1 MIGKNVISL
10 RYQKQR
16 ITNNNHLITEKKV
29 MELIVDDSCKSFD
42 AMMAKYTLKSVMKC
56 PYHHAS
62 TISKSKVIFIALSPS
77 HRQIPATSDIIQ
89 SDSKNEDFPFPLPT
103 LSLSLQKN
111 DASCVTNAIMLR
123 NTYKRRT
130 KSKHTYYENKSI
142 GTGHPCHDILHDV
155 MQCHQKH
162 DRKHDQ

>member
-77 HRQIPATSDIIQ
+77 HRQIPATSDLIQ
-89 SDSKNEDFPFPLPT
+89 PDSKNNDFPFPPPT
-103 LSLSLQKN
+103 LSLSLQK
-111 DASCVTNAIMLR
+111 
-123 NTYKRRT
+123 K
-130 KSKHTYYENKSI
+130 
-142 GTGHPCHDILHDV
+142 
-155 MQCHQKH
+155 
-162 DRKHDQ
+162 

>member
-56 PYHHAS
+56 PYHRAS

-77 HRQIPATSDIIQ
+77 HRQIPATSDLIQ
-89 SDSKNEDFPFPLPT
+89 PTRKTRIFLFHYPHSPT
-103 LSLSLQKN
+103 LSLSLQK
-111 DASCVTNAIMLR
+111 
-123 NTYKRRT
+123 K
-130 KSKHTYYENKSI
+130 
-142 GTGHPCHDILHDV
+142 
-155 MQCHQKH
+155 
-162 DRKHDQ
+162 